1 MGNQKL
7 HLKTQRNQLMRQAI
21 IVTLLVST
29 LLTFAQTVT
38 VSPHRS
44 RKFLSANDEMP
55 AVVDTVAPTPTYNMG
70 AVQEP
75 TYNMGSA
82 PAPTPAPTN
91 NIGGGQNPMNNMGSA
106 PAPVNNADQMQG
118 MGTEMY
124 NPNQMQGMGTPAP
137 VNNADQMQG
146 MGTEM
151 YNADEM
157 EGMGGQPLAMNNTNA
172 MEGMGNE
179 TSVVNTDAM
188 DVTLMNNDDQT
199 QVMDTE
205 TPVVNAEPTQEMDN
219 QMNNANNMKDM
230 GGQFDT
236 QCPQGTPKWLCTA
249 YHLTQHFTVEQIE
262 AHARRTRCTMEYFEK
277 EYPNKSFTEAVGM
290 AQNSVVFTSEDFCNG
305 NPVMENLTKYFD
317 PSTPFVDVQAGFQCI
332 ASQINNKIGSQAVGE
347 MAADDVLAY
356 AHTRMTE
363 THTVQDM
370 ITPCSE
376 HDDMPAVS
384 QEEADLNLIG
394 WLTGFA
400 EMKHD
405 NYMQSEHANLGQQI
419 QVGICIFNFI
429 EGHFHGQHP
438 TLREVKQWVEFGG
451 LQNHTCG
458 N

>member
-1 MGNQKL
+1 MQGMG
-7 HLKTQRNQLMRQAI
+7 
-21 IVTLLVST
+21 
-29 LLTFAQTVT
+29 
-38 VSPHRS
+38 
-44 RKFLSANDEMP
+44 
-55 AVVDTVAPTPTYNMG
+55 
-70 AVQEP
+70 
-75 TYNMGSA
+75 
-82 PAPTPAPTN
+82 TPAPVN
-91 NIGGGQNPMNNMGSA
+91 NGDQMQGMGTEMYNPNQMQGMGT

-146 MGTEM
+146 MGTQM

-157 EGMGGQPLAMNNTNA
+157 EGMGGQTLAMNNTNA

-188 DVTLMNNDDQT
+188 DVTQMNNDDQ
-199 QVMDTE
+199 
-205 TPVVNAEPTQEMDN
+205 TQEMDN

-317 PSTPFVDVQAGFQCI
+317 PSTPFVDVQAG
-332 ASQINNKIGSQAVGE
+332 
-347 MAADDVLAY
+347 L
-356 AHTRMTE
+356 
-363 THTVQDM
+363 
-370 ITPCSE
+370 
-376 HDDMPAVS
+376 
-384 QEEADLNLIG
+384 
-394 WLTGFA
+394 
-400 EMKHD
+400 
-405 NYMQSEHANLGQQI
+405 
-419 QVGICIFNFI
+419 
-429 EGHFHGQHP
+429 
-438 TLREVKQWVEFGG
+438 
-451 LQNHTCG
+451 
-458 N
+458 

>member
-1 MGNQKL
+1 
-7 HLKTQRNQLMRQAI
+7 
-21 IVTLLVST
+21 
-29 LLTFAQTVT
+29 
-38 VSPHRS
+38 
-44 RKFLSANDEMP
+44 
-55 AVVDTVAPTPTYNMG
+55 
-70 AVQEP
+70 
-75 TYNMGSA
+75 
-82 PAPTPAPTN
+82 
-91 NIGGGQNPMNNMGSA
+91 
-106 PAPVNNADQMQG
+106 
-118 MGTEMY
+118 
-124 NPNQMQGMGTPAP
+124 
-137 VNNADQMQG
+137 
-146 MGTEM
+146 
-151 YNADEM
+151 
-157 EGMGGQPLAMNNTNA
+157 MNNTNA

-188 DVTLMNNDDQT
+188 DVTQMNNDDQT

-205 TPVVNAEPTQEMDN
+205 TPVVNPEPTQEMDN

-249 YHLTQHFTVEQIE
+249 YHLTQHFTV
-262 AHARRTRCTMEYFEK
+262 
-277 EYPNKSFTEAVGM
+277 AVGM

-419 QVGICIFNFI
+419 QVGIRIFNFI

>member
-1 MGNQKL
+1 
-7 HLKTQRNQLMRQAI
+7 
-21 IVTLLVST
+21 
-29 LLTFAQTVT
+29 
-38 VSPHRS
+38 
-44 RKFLSANDEMP
+44 
-55 AVVDTVAPTPTYNMG
+55 
-70 AVQEP
+70 
-75 TYNMGSA
+75 
-82 PAPTPAPTN
+82 
-91 NIGGGQNPMNNMGSA
+91 
-106 PAPVNNADQMQG
+106 

-146 MGTEM
+146 MDTQMYNPNQMQGMGTPAPVNNADQMQGMGTQM

-157 EGMGGQPLAMNNTNA
+157 EGMGGQTLAMN
-172 MEGMGNE
+172 
-179 TSVVNTDAM
+179 NTDAM
-188 DVTLMNNDDQT
+188 DVTQMNNDYQT

-205 TPVVNAEPTQEMDN
+205 TPVVNAGPTQEMPN
-219 QMNNANNMKDM
+219 PLNNANNMKDM

-249 YHLTQHFTVEQIE
+249 YHLTQRFTVEQIE
-262 AHARRTRCTMEYFEK
+262 AHARRTRCTMEYFAK

-290 AQNSVVFTSEDFCNG
+290 VDQNSVVFTSEDFCNG

-317 PSTPFVDVQAGFQCI
+317 PSSPFVEVQAGFQCI
-332 ASQINNKIGSQAVGE
+332 ASQVNHMIDSQAVG
-347 MAADDVLAY
+347 MMMADDVLAF

-363 THTVQDM
+363 MHTVQDM
-370 ITPCSE
+370 VSPCSE
-376 HDDMPAVS
+376 HDNMPAVS

-419 QVGICIFNFI
+419 QVGNCIFNFI

-451 LQNHTCG
+451 LQKHTCG

>member
-82 PAPTPAPTN
+82 PAPTPAP
-91 NIGGGQNPMNNMGSA
+91 
-106 PAPVNNADQMQG
+106 VNNADQMQG

-146 MGTEM
+146 MGTQM

-157 EGMGGQPLAMNNTNA
+157 EGMGGQTLAMNNTNA

-188 DVTLMNNDDQT
+188 DVTQMNNDDQT

-205 TPVVNAEPTQEMDN
+205 TPVVNAEPTQEMPN
-219 QMNNANNMKDM
+219 PLNNANNMKDM

-249 YHLTQHFTVEQIE
+249 YHLTQRFTVEQI
-262 AHARRTRCTMEYFEK
+262 
-277 EYPNKSFTEAVGM
+277 V
-290 AQNSVVFTSEDFCNG
+290 
-305 NPVMENLTKYFD
+305 
-317 PSTPFVDVQAGFQCI
+317 
-332 ASQINNKIGSQAVGE
+332 
-347 MAADDVLAY
+347 
-356 AHTRMTE
+356 
-363 THTVQDM
+363 
-370 ITPCSE
+370 
-376 HDDMPAVS
+376 
-384 QEEADLNLIG
+384 
-394 WLTGFA
+394 
-400 EMKHD
+400 
-405 NYMQSEHANLGQQI
+405 
-419 QVGICIFNFI
+419 
-429 EGHFHGQHP
+429 
-438 TLREVKQWVEFGG
+438 
-451 LQNHTCG
+451 
-458 N
+458 

>member
-146 MGTEM
+146 MGTQM

-157 EGMGGQPLAMNNTNA
+157 EGMGGQTLAMNNTNA

-188 DVTLMNNDDQT
+188 DVTQMNNDDQT
-199 QVMDTE
+199 Q
-205 TPVVNAEPTQEMDN
+205 EMPN
-219 QMNNANNMKDM
+219 PLNNANNMKDM

-249 YHLTQHFTVEQIE
+249 YHLTQRFTVEQIE
-262 AHARRTRCTMEYFEK
+262 AHARRTRCTMEYFAK

-290 AQNSVVFTSEDFCNG
+290 AQNSVVSHLKTSAM
-305 NPVMENLTKYFD
+305 V
-317 PSTPFVDVQAGFQCI
+317 
-332 ASQINNKIGSQAVGE
+332 
-347 MAADDVLAY
+347 
-356 AHTRMTE
+356 
-363 THTVQDM
+363 
-370 ITPCSE
+370 
-376 HDDMPAVS
+376 
-384 QEEADLNLIG
+384 
-394 WLTGFA
+394 
-400 EMKHD
+400 
-405 NYMQSEHANLGQQI
+405 I
-419 QVGICIFNFI
+419 Q
-429 EGHFHGQHP
+429 
-438 TLREVKQWVEFGG
+438 
-451 LQNHTCG
+451 
-458 N
+458 

>member
-1 MGNQKL
+1 
-7 HLKTQRNQLMRQAI
+7 
-21 IVTLLVST
+21 
-29 LLTFAQTVT
+29 
-38 VSPHRS
+38 
-44 RKFLSANDEMP
+44 
-55 AVVDTVAPTPTYNMG
+55 
-70 AVQEP
+70 
-75 TYNMGSA
+75 MGSA
-82 PAPTPAPTN
+82 PAPTN
-91 NIGGGQNPMNNMGSA
+91 NMGGGQNAMNNMGSA

-118 MGTEMY
+118 LDTQMY
-124 NPNQMQGMGTPAP
+124 NANQMQGMGTQTPAPTPAPTNNMGGGQNAMNNMGSAPAP
-137 VNNADQMQG
+137 VDNADQMQG
-146 MGTEM
+146 LDTPM
-151 YNADEM
+151 YNANQM
-157 EGMGGQPLAMNNTNA
+157 Q
-172 MEGMGNE
+172 GMGNE

-188 DVTLMNNDDQT
+188 DVTQMNNDYQT

-205 TPVVNAEPTQEMDN
+205 TPVVNAEPTQEMPN
-219 QMNNANNMKDM
+219 PLNNANNMKDM

-249 YHLTQHFTVEQIE
+249 YHLTQRFTVEQIE